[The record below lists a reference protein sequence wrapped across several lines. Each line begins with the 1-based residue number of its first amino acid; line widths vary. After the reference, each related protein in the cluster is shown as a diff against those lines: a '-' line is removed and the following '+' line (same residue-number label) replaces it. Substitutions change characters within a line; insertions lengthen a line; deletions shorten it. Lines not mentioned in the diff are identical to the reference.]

1 MLEPFFNTTKLILA
15 LIATTVLLSA
25 CTTFQPILY
34 PNERTKKVGDEQVR
48 RDIDE
53 CMQLAKNSGAKFDN
67 VEEVAK
73 ETASG
78 ASRGAATG
86 AATGMLIGNVVTR
99 AAMGAI
105 RGVFFAFI
113 PVTAITQRLKEP
125 SHSFKEIV
133 EHCLINKGYE
143 PFGWQK

>member
-1 MLEPFFNTTKLILA
+1 MKHLEKL
-15 LIATTVLLSA
+15 
-25 CTTFQPILY
+25 
-34 PNERTKKVGDEQVR
+34 
-48 RDIDE
+48 
-53 CMQLAKNSGAKFDN
+53 
-67 VEEVAK
+67 EEVAK

-86 AATGMLIGNVVTR
+86 AATGVLTGNMVTR

-113 PVTAITQRLKEP
+113 PVTTITQRSKEP

-133 EHCLINKGYE
+133 ERCLINKGYE
-143 PFGWQK
+143 PFGWQN